1 MDYSGSFGSSSLSE
15 MDVIKKERSFPSG
28 LIVLFAVMIAM
39 VGLVMVVYARAASRE
54 ARRIERHRF
63 YSFDKTVCSSPDIE
77 RASNLEFVMISPEP

>member
-28 LIVLFAVMIAM
+28 MIVLFAVMISMTGLIM
-39 VGLVMVVYARAASRE
+39 VIYMRSYSRDG
-54 ARRIERHRF
+54 RRIERERF

-77 RASNLEFVMISPEP
+77 TASGLEFVMISPEP